1 MTRMKPAFPLLLA
14 LSATSLPACAADPLP
29 IAADTTYR
37 DATATHVP
45 KDPDLHA
52 LDAVMIDVDGD
63 GDLDVVVA
71 IENGPNRLY
80 LNDGTGRLSHQQNA
94 FGIRSG
100 DNEHVRAAD
109 FDGDGNKDVIFVAED
124 DEQHNLFFGD
134 GKGGFVRASGRLP
147 ATSQGNAVAIGDING
162 DGLPDIVVGN
172 TTEGGGGPAQAFL
185 WLNDGQRPGHFID
198 ATATH
203 LPTVDV
209 QGQGIALADL
219 DSDGDLDIVMASQRP
234 PNRMF
239 LNNGDGSFVDATE
252 RLGPQV
258 PVETRE
264 VHAVDANGDGH
275 LDLVFF
281 NLTSNNGAWDKDP
294 QTRLFINDGNARFID
309 ETSSR
314 LPPHRFSSW
323 GGTVVDFNLDGHP
336 DLVVS
341 AIEVPGFVPLQL
353 RAWQNDGKGIFTDVT
368 PAVVPSTTVGR
379 SWSIAQGD
387 LDGDGRP
394 DLFIGGW
401 QSQARLLLT
410 GSEGRGTGQ

>member
-1 MTRMKPAFPLLLA
+1 MTRMKPACSLLLA
-14 LSATSLPACAADPLP
+14 LSATSLAACAADPRP

-37 DATATHVP
+37 DVTATHVP

-52 LDAVMIDVDGD
+52 LDAVMIDADGD

-80 LNDGTGRLSHQQNA
+80 VNDGTGRLTHHQGA
-94 FGIRSG
+94 FGTRPG

-109 FDGDGNKDVIFVAED
+109 FDGDGNMDVVFVAED
-124 DEQHNLFFGD
+124 DEQHNLFLGD
-134 GKGGFVRASGRLP
+134 GKGGFVRASDRLP
-147 ATSQGNAVAIGDING
+147 ATSQGNAVAVGDING

-172 TTEGGGGPAQAFL
+172 TTEGSDQPAQTFL
-185 WLNDGQRPGHFID
+185 WLNDSQRPGHFID

-203 LPTVDV
+203 LPKVDV
-209 QGQGIALADL
+209 QGQGLVLADL
-219 DSDGDLDIVMASQRP
+219 DSDGDLDIVVASQQP

-239 LNNGDGSFVDATE
+239 LNNGDGRFVDATG

-258 PVETRE
+258 PMETRE
-264 VHAVDANGDGH
+264 VHAVDANGDGY

-294 QTRLFINDGNARFID
+294 QTRLFINDGNARFTD
-309 ETSSR
+309 ETGSR

-341 AIEVPGFVPLQL
+341 AIEVPGFVPQQL
-353 RAWQNDGKGIFTDVT
+353 RAWQNDGKGIFSDVT
-368 PAVVPSTTVGR
+368 STVVPSTTVGR

-410 GSEGRGTGQ
+410 GSEGHGTGR